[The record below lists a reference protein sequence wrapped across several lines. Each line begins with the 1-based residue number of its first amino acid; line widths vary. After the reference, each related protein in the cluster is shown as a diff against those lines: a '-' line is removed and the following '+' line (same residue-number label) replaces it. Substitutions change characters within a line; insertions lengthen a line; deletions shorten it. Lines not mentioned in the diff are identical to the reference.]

1 MSLMD
6 NKFKKFASLET
17 KESVNAIDFIGKIYG
32 EKDDEKYLYEKHIF
46 DSLSI
51 TKFFEKNDITKF
63 STILDIGTGGGF
75 PAIPIAIQYPYINV
89 TAIDSIKKKIN
100 AVNEISQEL
109 ELKNLTTICDRVENI
124 KDKKFDIVVTRA
136 VAKLDLL
143 IKYAIP
149 LLNKNGFLI
158 AYKSKTVN
166 EEIDISKNILKKY
179 GAKIVDI
186 INYTLPTEEYYERN
200 LVIIKNA

>member
-6 NKFKKFASLET
+6 NKFKKFEQIFLE
-17 KESVNAIDFIGKIYG
+17 KNKKLNLISGN
-32 EKDDEKYLYEKHIF
+32 DEKYLYEKHIF

-109 ELKNLTTICDRVENI
+109 GLKNLTTICDRVENI

>member
-1 MSLMD
+1 M
-6 NKFKKFASLET
+6 
-17 KESVNAIDFIGKIYG
+17 
-32 EKDDEKYLYEKHIF
+32 
-46 DSLSI
+46 
-51 TKFFEKNDITKF
+51 
-63 STILDIGTGGGF
+63 
-75 PAIPIAIQYPYINV
+75 
-89 TAIDSIKKKIN
+89 
-100 AVNEISQEL
+100 
-109 ELKNLTTICDRVENI
+109 
-124 KDKKFDIVVTRA
+124 
-136 VAKLDLL
+136 L